1 MDNLN
6 SQFIQKSWKSHVD
19 LSCANP
25 KLPNSKDF
33 HLVLLFRIM
42 RVAPV
47 RRYGFNLRMQSI
59 VAETAQIAKID
70 SFSKA
75 PFFTDT
81 NTDMLN

>member
-1 MDNLN
+1 
-6 SQFIQKSWKSHVD
+6 
-19 LSCANP
+19 
-25 KLPNSKDF
+25 
-33 HLVLLFRIM
+33 M